1 MFSYEPLTTSG
12 VAYTLSLHIYFTP
25 LHSSFTLTW
34 KHCSLVNPII
44 HSFRIFIQRPF
55 TKPTQKRSQS
65 SYQRCHSKKIKNPR
79 RATEKAPENPRSN
92 FYAIGLHFGKKSNF
106 SWKKSNFFGKKG
118 LFSTKIKVSE
128 DLFFLFFSRQLSF

>member
-1 MFSYEPLTTSG
+1 MTRTRPSWTRTPKDKDKDKDLTPKDQDKDKDLKKVLKESLRTRTRTRINIPGYWPTFMFSYEPLTTSG

-65 SYQRCHSKKIKNPR
+65 S
-79 RATEKAPENPRSN
+79 
-92 FYAIGLHFGKKSNF
+92 
-106 SWKKSNFFGKKG
+106 
-118 LFSTKIKVSE
+118 
-128 DLFFLFFSRQLSF
+128 